1 MDSDTL
7 VNTGTP
13 TSLNSIYDSEVD
25 NLCGTTVLG
34 RYTLLERINEP
45 SGEAVLYLASVSAN
59 SNKDAL
65 STVSGSKDNHIHN
78 NHGYNNS

>member
-1 MDSDTL
+1 MKSDTL

-34 RYTLLERINEP
+34 RYTSVLFPAVRIIIYIIIMVITTLKSRQGINIKRIA
-45 SGEAVLYLASVSAN
+45 G
-59 SNKDAL
+59 
-65 STVSGSKDNHIHN
+65 
-78 NHGYNNS
+78 